1 MSEVRWNV
9 NLKHRGVSEVRLNV
23 DPNRR
28 EDVRGLVDRSL
39 ITGKRRMSKVR
50 GRMSEV
56 SKNVAPRKEG
66 KESEQGRM
74 LTQSRDRM
82 LEVG

>member
-1 MSEVRWNV
+1 
-9 NLKHRGVSEVRLNV
+9 
-23 DPNRR
+23 
-28 EDVRGLVDRSL
+28 
-39 ITGKRRMSKVR
+39 MSKVR